1 MSKGIIAAVV
11 GAVVLIGGV
20 ATYAVVNAWG
30 APVQTTSGVITDI
43 DHKPRRTCGTKKDSN
58 GKSTTKWCDAEWAIE
73 TRFLGRTDR
82 RTTGI
87 RPPSWQREGAR
98 VRVHYYVGRWSKR
111 PELTRITRG

>member
-1 MSKGIIAAVV
+1 MSRGIIAAVAAV
-11 GAVVLIGGV
+11 GVLVVGGI
-20 ATYAVVNAWG
+20 TYTVGNAWG
-30 APVQTTSGVITDI
+30 APQQTTIGQITDI
-43 DHKPRRTCGTKKDSN
+43 DHHPRRRCGTTKDSN
-58 GKSTTKWCDAEWAIE
+58 GKTRDKWCNEEWAVE
-73 TRFLGRTDR
+73 TRFLDRTDR